1 MAIDKY
7 HQLQILE
14 TLEAE
19 PEITQADLAARVNIA
34 VGTVNWYLKQW
45 SKKGW
50 LKVRQISRWRWE
62 YLLTPKGVA
71 EKTRL
76 AGKYL
81 EHSMRVYRKIRDESQ
96 AALTEVQARGY
107 QQVMILG
114 NDEVAEIC
122 GLTCLEMGI
131 QVLGKVHQSI
141 PEIQTNGSNLSVVW
155 PGGDE
160 A

>member
-1 MAIDKY
+1 MSIDKY

-19 PEITQADLAARVNIA
+19 PQISQADLAARVNVA

-50 LKVRQISRWRWE
+50 LKVRQIGRWRWE

-76 AGKYL
+76 ARKYL
-81 EHSMRVYRKIRDESQ
+81 EHSMREYRKIRDQSRD
-96 AALTEVQARGY
+96 ALETVRDQGY
-107 QQVMILG
+107 QQVVLRG

-131 QVLGKVHQSI
+131 QVFREDHSMI
-141 PEIQTNGSNLSVVW
+141 PRIETDGSRLVVVW
-155 PGGDE
+155 PDGVSG
-160 A
+160 

>member
-1 MAIDKY
+1 MSIDKY

-14 TLEAE
+14 TLETE

-34 VGTVNWYLKQW
+34 VGTVNWYFKQW

-50 LKVRQISRWRWE
+50 LKVRQIERWRWE

-81 EHSMRVYRKIRDESQ
+81 EHSMRVYRKIRDESR
-96 AALTEVQARGY
+96 AVLEEVKGNGY
-107 QQVMILG
+107 QVVVIIG
-114 NDEVAEIC
+114 DDDVAEIC
-122 GLTCLEMGI
+122 SLTCLEMGI
-131 QVLGKVHQSI
+131 RVLREKKPTL
-141 PEIQTNGSNLSVVW
+141 PEIQTNGSNLSLIL
-155 PGGDE
+155 PGSSKL
-160 A
+160 

>member
-1 MAIDKY
+1 MSTDKY

-19 PEITQADLAARVNIA
+19 PQITQADLAARVNIA

-50 LKVRQISRWRWE
+50 LKVRQIGRWRWE
-62 YLLTPKGVA
+62 YILTPKGVA

-81 EHSMRVYRKIRDESQ
+81 EHSMRVYRKIRDQSRDALES
-96 AALTEVQARGY
+96 VKNRGY
-107 QQVMILG
+107 QQVVLLG
-114 NDEVAEIC
+114 KDDVAEIC

-131 QVLGKVHQSI
+131 QIFREDHLAVPRI
-141 PEIQTNGSNLSVVW
+141 ETEGSDLVVVW
-155 PGGDE
+155 PEE
-160 A
+160 AND